1 MSADDCLNATTTPQ
15 GSLTATRLAARLVLL
30 KSSLPF
36 FVSFGWLSNGL
47 LIFVLCT
54 YRLSTVLLRKL
65 LRACRLLACEAT
77 LFCGETFGFRL
88 LAYGTGLQ
96 VYFQPIFQ
104 VILACWRW
112 WKSQTEKDRR
122 GKEGE

>member
-47 LIFVLCT
+47 LIFVLLLID
-54 YRLSTVLLRKL
+54 YRLFFSGSFFVLV
-65 LRACRLLACEAT
+65 ACLLAKQRF
-77 LFCGETFGFRL
+77 FCGETFGFRL